1 MRILPL
7 LLVMS
12 LSGCAHTIFV
22 APAPESV
29 ITAKDR
35 TYVFDPVP
43 EPPMMLIHVE
53 NQPKKR

>member
-7 LLVMS
+7 LLVIS
-12 LSGCAHTIFV
+12 LSGCAHAIFV

-43 EPPMMLIHVE
+43 EPPMMLMHVSE
-53 NQPKKR
+53 PSKKR